1 MRIKDNPFFILG
13 VTPVSTLEDIEDACE
28 SKSFMD
34 EENEETYEK
43 ARSVLTHPQRRLE
56 AEVRW
61 FYSHPAIMTNNPS
74 LWDFPNVGTLT
85 NREIVFYGAE
95 GIYGVNSQF
104 FKECKDNNKL
114 TSVVSEII
122 QAMDLAYMNALNPID
137 LHELIKEIENARE
150 KADISPIQDIN
161 TVKSTLQ
168 ESFNEDMTAA
178 FEAMFKNN
186 HLDKVALIIR
196 DLVINKV
203 KEDNKETGRNYH
215 EVVRKL
221 LDLYNIQSMNNLD
234 ELKAATNNEIE
245 KAKTYTQVEQ
255 LSPLFA
261 KIHQLEFYAEP
272 LQLYFRDI
280 GQADKQAQSREIAT
294 ALRQLSLYYWNEK
307 QLDQMSLAVAE
318 EERKIFYALPEI
330 AEQLDKDLAEMRAM
344 QKTRDLYLAV
354 KNIIDEIN
362 KVIIRKNG
370 YENQNYKVISSNR
383 SKWLNQL
390 DASVSKLSTLNDVD
404 IKHGNFILSQGY
416 YTFATACTWGNC
428 WDFALQLAQKAL
440 SFAQKS
446 GNQEQISEIE
456 KAIIYFQQTIRNLPR
471 HESLTT
477 SQNGFSK
484 FGCFILV
491 IIAIIGLFAYFG
503 SDSMHKNGSSKNHS
517 VVTTQ
522 KKSENSSSSK
532 DDGTERK
539 DGIEY
544 KEPPIGHD
552 RKFTIAEMH
561 WAAREQIRLEVMKS
575 LIKNR
580 KGIVAYNKMV
590 DNYNKRASSFK
601 YRDNTWPMAKAD
613 VEKHRDEI
621 VEDAKKEVHENGWDV
636 DTESYSSTGYNDI
649 SSIPV
654 PTGYGNP
661 KMITQSPT
669 DVFRRYHECITFVN
683 YRNAWD
689 CLSSDFQSQLNYDD
703 WVAGYATTLE
713 SVPIN
718 INVISND
725 GQSALLSFRLR
736 ATDNLNGNNVT
747 TYYTGKCALIN
758 TDDGWKIDSIEASR
772 V

>member
-74 LWDFPNVGTLT
+74 LWTNNPSLWDFPNVGTLT

-104 FKECKDNNKL
+104 FKEYKNNNKL
-114 TSVVSEII
+114 TSVVSKII

-137 LHELIKEIENARE
+137 LQELIKEIENARE

-168 ESFNEDMTAA
+168 ASFNEDMTAA

-234 ELKAATNNEIE
+234 ELKAAINNEIE
-245 KAKTYTQVEQ
+245 KAKTYTQIEQ
-255 LSPLFA
+255 LSTLFA

-280 GQADKQAQSREIAT
+280 GQADKQAQSQEIAT

-344 QKTRDLYLAV
+344 QKNQDLYLAV

-362 KVIIRKNG
+362 KVIIRENG

-446 GNQEQISEIE
+446 GNQEQISKIE
-456 KAIIYFQQTIRNLPR
+456 KTIIYFQQTIRNLPR
-471 HESLTT
+471 HESLTS

-491 IIAIIGLFAYFG
+491 IIAIVGLFAYFG
-503 SDSMHKNGSSKNHS
+503 SGSMNKNGSSKNHS

-580 KGIVAYNKMV
+580 KGLVAYNKMV

-649 SSIPV
+649 SSIAV

-661 KMITQSPT
+661 KMTTQSPT

-683 YRNAWD
+683 YRNA
-689 CLSSDFQSQLNYDD
+689 
-703 WVAGYATTLE
+703 
-713 SVPIN
+713 
-718 INVISND
+718 
-725 GQSALLSFRLR
+725 
-736 ATDNLNGNNVT
+736 
-747 TYYTGKCALIN
+747 
-758 TDDGWKIDSIEASR
+758 
-772 V
+772 